1 MNMSFK
7 EAARALGLDAAWE
20 GSFSGICIDSR
31 KVEKGCLFAAIR
43 GEHFDGNDFV
53 QSAIADGA
61 AGVLVSRDVGEAS
74 VPVLRVEDTVQG
86 LMALA
91 GAYRRRF
98 DIPVAGVTG
107 SVGKTTTK
115 EMIACVLS
123 ERYRTLK
130 TEGNFNNEIG
140 LPLTLLRMDES
151 TQAAVIEMGMSNF
164 GEISRLSRCTRPTL
178 AGITKIGVSHMET
191 LGSQEGILK
200 AKMEIIEGLEPGA
213 PLLVNGDDPFLRDVS
228 AQGHPVYSFGMENPD
243 CDFLAEDVR
252 SETFCTRF
260 TLRQKGGEALSV
272 VLPAV
277 GLHNV
282 LNAAA
287 AFGAGVLL
295 GVEPEKAVRGL
306 SGYVP
311 SGMRQR
317 VVICDGITVIEDCYN
332 ASPDSMRASLAVLE
346 RFPHTGK
353 RVAVLG
359 DMLEL
364 GSISEQ
370 AHREIGALA
379 SQKADILFACGPLA
393 RYYMEGAKEAGMQ
406 TCLHFDS
413 NEALSEALL
422 MMVGQGDVLLF
433 KASRGMSLETAIKP
447 LYERWKR

>member
-1 MNMSFK
+1 MKMSFK
-7 EAARALGLDAAWE
+7 EAAEALGLDAAVE
-20 GSFSGICIDSR
+20 GSFSGVCIDSR
-31 KVEKGCLFAAIR
+31 KVTEGCLFAAIK
-43 GEHFDGNDFV
+43 GEHFDGNDFAK
-53 QSAIADGA
+53 SAVNDGA
-61 AGVLVSRDVGEAS
+61 AGVLVSRNVGEIGA
-74 VPVLRVEDTVQG
+74 PVLQVKDTVEG
-86 LMALA
+86 LMTLA
-91 GAYRRRF
+91 AAYRRHF

-140 LPLTLLRMDES
+140 LPLTLFRMDEN
-151 TQAAVIEMGMSNF
+151 TQAAVIEMGMSDF
-164 GEISRLSRCTRPTL
+164 GEISRLSRCTRPNL
-178 AGITKIGVSHMET
+178 AVITKIGVSHLEN
-191 LGSQEGILK
+191 LGSQQGILK
-200 AKMEIIEGLEPGA
+200 AKMEIIEGLKPGA
-213 PLLVNGDDPFLRDVS
+213 PLLVNGDDPFLKNISVE
-228 AQGHPVYSFGMENPD
+228 GHPVYFFGMENEN
-243 CDFLAEDVR
+243 CDFIAENVH

-260 TLRQKGGEALSV
+260 TLRQRGGKAMDV

-277 GLHNV
+277 GMHNV

-287 AFGAGVLL
+287 AFGAGILF
-295 GVEPEKAVRGL
+295 GVTPEEAVRGL
-306 SGYVP
+306 SRYIP

-332 ASPDSMRASLAVLE
+332 ASPDSMQASLSVLE

-353 RVAVLG
+353 RIAVLG

-364 GSISEQ
+364 GGIAEQ

-379 SQKADILFACGPLA
+379 AQKADILFACGPLA
-393 RYYMEGAKEAGMQ
+393 RYYVAGAKEAGMQ

-433 KASRGMSLETAIKP
+433 KASRGMSLETAIEP
-447 LYERWKR
+447 IYVRWKR